1 MMNIYE
7 NDGDDGFEDKD
18 DGGKKCFPVASRCW
32 VWSMLVIIMMMMV
45 MLVLRIK
52 MIMNNDEFH

>member
-1 MMNIYE
+1 MM
-7 NDGDDGFEDKD
+7 
-18 DGGKKCFPVASRCW
+18 CSASFSLL
-32 VWSMLVIIMMMMV
+32 VSPQDESDVQIWSMLVIIMMMMV